1 MSSFTILPPNRPLRS
16 LSPRC
21 IEKEENQVK
30 FGNQLKRK
38 IILKD
43 LQGTTDPDTFSI
55 TSNRL
60 LLIHVDH
67 LELLNS
73 SSSSRK
79 KNTSEPLLTP
89 PPLLSLLNPLL
100 TGSQAAA
107 WQVRGQA
114 ATEEESGGGERGRR
128 RSSSFHSQLRIPC
141 HLQCATH
148 PKYQR
153 DQIQDF
159 LRDKTFSTLPPPNPA
174 LSCISHILFAIAQ
187 RFPRP
192 RFSNQFLI
200 ENIIFR
206 WKMFPLS
213 YGFRSTQVHLTLH
226 MIRVG

>member
-1 MSSFTILPPNRPLRS
+1 MNPTQEEDHHERPPRDHWPWHFFNYLQQALAHPRRSSWAS
-16 LSPRC
+16 
-21 IEKEENQVK
+21 Q
-30 FGNQLKRK
+30 
-38 IILKD
+38 
-43 LQGTTDPDTFSI
+43 
-55 TSNRL
+55 L
-60 LLIHVDH
+60 LL
-67 LELLNS
+67 LLP
-73 SSSSRK
+73 K

-89 PPLLSLLNPLL
+89 TPLLSLLNPLL

-114 ATEEESGGGERGRR
+114 ATEEESGQGGERGRR
-128 RSSSFHSQLRIPC
+128 RSSSFHSQLRIPPC

-200 ENIIFR
+200 ENIILR

-226 MIRVG
+226 MIRVGWF

>member
-1 MSSFTILPPNRPLRS
+1 M
-16 LSPRC
+16 
-21 IEKEENQVK
+21 
-30 FGNQLKRK
+30 
-38 IILKD
+38 KD

-67 LELLNS
+67 LELLKS
-73 SSSSRK
+73 SSSSQK
-79 KNTSEPLLTP
+79 KKTSDPLLTP
-89 PPLLSLLNPLL
+89 TPLLSLLNPLL

-114 ATEEESGGGERGRR
+114 ATEEESGQGGERGRR
-128 RSSSFHSQLRIPC
+128 RSSSFHSQLRIPPC
-141 HLQCATH
+141 HLQCASH